1 MTTSPSPASI
11 SPSPSHGAFPSSL
24 PRWRQFLSTLNWR
37 RDPGYEQRIWQ
48 YEQRRIH
55 YEQSEIEHEQRMMRH
70 EQRMK
75 QLENEIQQLDR
86 ENARLENL
94 LSCVDRLCFPPESS
108 STPPPA
114 IESDCEPS
122 AVDGGAGMGG
132 GGRILMRRCL
142 RRSCDLPA
150 AFLTI
155 QSCLLSL
162 DALTGADAP
171 PSPAPSPSA
180 P

>member
-1 MTTSPSPASI
+1 M
-11 SPSPSHGAFPSSL
+11 L
-24 PRWRQFLSTLNWR
+24 
-37 RDPGYEQRIWQ
+37 
-48 YEQRRIH
+48 
-55 YEQSEIEHEQRMMRH
+55 H

-122 AVDGGAGMGG
+122 YG
-132 GGRILMRRCL
+132 
-142 RRSCDLPA
+142 
-150 AFLTI
+150 
-155 QSCLLSL
+155 
-162 DALTGADAP
+162 
-171 PSPAPSPSA
+171 
-180 P
+180 